1 MGLGSP
7 ETRHPQHI
15 DLARIRF
22 PVYSTATIIGRFC
35 RSGRFVDV
43 SPGGCMVSRFRIL
56 RRGLL
61 GLGCALALTPLLLVA
76 GPPRI
81 IDEEDEPIRP
91 AAFAQAD
98 ESDAPRLLTPRTKS
112 AEAQSKPLSPA
123 KRKLGQTSLWGTVA
137 GLFAVFG
144 VFVGVRIWLTRHGPV
159 GLRGLPVEA
168 LELLGRRTIE
178 PRVSIHIVR
187 CGPKI
192 LILGVGPDGVRTL
205 TEITDPVEIDLMA
218 GACRKKDFPRST
230 ADSFPGMMRQSS
242 PAARTG
248 GV

>member
-1 MGLGSP
+1 M
-7 ETRHPQHI
+7 
-15 DLARIRF
+15 
-22 PVYSTATIIGRFC
+22 
-35 RSGRFVDV
+35 VD
-43 SPGGCMVSRFRIL
+43 RFRIL
-56 RRGLL
+56 RVGLL
-61 GLGCALALTPLLLVA
+61 GWACVLGLMPLLLSA

-81 IDEEDEPIRP
+81 IDEDDESIRP

-98 ESDAPRLLTPRTKS
+98 EDETPRLLTPRTKP
-112 AEAQSKPLSPA
+112 AETQSKPVTPA

-144 VFVGVRIWLTRHGPV
+144 VFVGVRVWLTRHGPV

-192 LILGVGPDGVRTL
+192 LVLGVGPDGVRTL

-218 GACRKKDFPRST
+218 GACRKKESGRSGV
-230 ADSFPGMMRQSS
+230 DSFSGMMRQTT
-242 PAARTG
+242 PAIRTG